1 MDIAEIRRLGTTIV
15 YWRLSMWLIV
25 LLLLST
31 LLFVPATASSKN
43 VFEELND
50 LKHEYI
56 DKGKSSSSLD
66 SKKVAS
72 GLKEALS
79 VGSRNSVVLVSKI
92 DGYFK
97 NPAITIPL
105 PQNVRKI
112 ERTLRSAG
120 LGREVD
126 DFLLSMNR
134 AAEKAAPQALDL
146 FLGAIREMT
155 IPDAVS
161 ILRGHETAATDYLKG
176 KTSEKLFQAFHPQ
189 VAVAMNSVGVTRS
202 FKKLMDEAR
211 KLPFLKHDT
220 VDLDH
225 YVTTKA
231 LDGLFLMVGKEEAK
245 IRTDPAAR
253 VTELM
258 RDVFK

>member
-1 MDIAEIRRLGTTIV
+1 MRF
-15 YWRLSMWLIV
+15 IV
-25 LLLLST
+25 LFILSALLL
-31 LLFVPATASSKN
+31 VPSIASSKN
-43 VFEELND
+43 IFDELND

-56 DKGKSSSSLD
+56 DEGKSSSPLD

-79 VGSRNSVVLVSKI
+79 VGSRNSVALVSKI

-105 PQNVRKI
+105 PENVRKI
-112 ERTLRSAG
+112 EHTLRSAG

-126 DFLLSMNR
+126 EFLLSMNR

-146 FLGAIREMT
+146 FLGAIKEMT
-155 IPDAVS
+155 IPDAIS

-176 KTSEKLFQAFHPQ
+176 KTSEKLYQAFHPQ
-189 VAVAMNSVGVTRS
+189 VSAAMNSVGVTRS
-202 FKKLMDEAR
+202 FKRLMDEAKR
-211 KLPFLKHDT
+211 IPFLKHET

-225 YVTTKA
+225 YVTSRA

-245 IRTDPAAR
+245 IRKDPAAR
-253 VTELM
+253 VTELL
-258 RDVFK
+258 REVFR